1 MGFGSELKGK
11 AEKTA
16 GGLLRDV
23 TAHDIVKYGLIPE
36 LVGRLPVI
44 VSLSELD
51 EEALARILREPKNAI
66 LKQYKKLIGM
76 DGVDIVFTDDA
87 ISKIAR
93 RAIERGTGARGLRAI
108 MEEIMLPIMYEIPS
122 MENLRSV
129 TVTAET
135 LDGGKPELVFET
147 K

>member
-11 AEKTA
+11 SEKTA

>member
-1 MGFGSELKGK
+1 M
-11 AEKTA
+11 
-16 GGLLRDV
+16 
-23 TAHDIVKYGLIPE
+23 KYGPIPE

-93 RAIERGTGARGLRAI
+93 RAIERGTGARGIRAI

>member
-1 MGFGSELKGK
+1 
-11 AEKTA
+11 
-16 GGLLRDV
+16 
-23 TAHDIVKYGLIPE
+23 
-36 LVGRLPVI
+36 
-44 VSLSELD
+44 
-51 EEALARILREPKNAI
+51 
-66 LKQYKKLIGM
+66 
-76 DGVDIVFTDDA
+76 
-87 ISKIAR
+87 
-93 RAIERGTGARGLRAI
+93 